1 MTSLTDKMKRL
12 RIVQQFN
19 ESWSPGVQNQARAHN
34 QALDQ
39 CIALVEAEAAVV
51 GDWELDV

>member
-1 MTSLTDKMKRL
+1 MKRL

-39 CIALVEAEAAVV
+39 CIALAKAEAAVV